1 MTPIKAGACV
11 QLTDESGWWRVIRV
25 QGNVLHVADCA
36 THHETSVS
44 VDAVASIEP
53 HPGGAGS

>member
-25 QGNVLHVADCA
+25 QGNVLHIADCA

-44 VDAVASIEP
+44 VHAVCCIEE
-53 HPGGAGS
+53 HPGGPGS

>member
-36 THHETSVS
+36 THHETSVP
-44 VDAVASIEP
+44 VDAVVSIEP
-53 HPGGAGS
+53 HPGGQGA

>member
-1 MTPIKAGACV
+1 MTPIEAGACV

-25 QGNVLHVADCA
+25 EGNVLHVADVD
-36 THHETSVS
+36 THHESCVS
-44 VDAVASIEP
+44 VHAVTRIEK